1 MVTKSTHGVSRSS
14 DRRLG
19 AVERAVVLL
28 FLHCMALR
36 VDSVC
41 CTLLEVLPTQYWPM
55 VPLVVDSHARSS
67 GRSFPREFLQDIS
80 HRTVFFVDE
89 PT

>member
-1 MVTKSTHGVSRSS
+1 MEFQDPVIADGGRLTRS
-14 DRRLG
+14 G
-19 AVERAVVLL
+19 FA

-41 CTLLEVLPTQYWPM
+41 CTLLEVLPSQYWPV

-67 GRSFPREFLQDIS
+67 ALSFPREFLQDTS